1 MTHHQIHNV
10 FDLVAITVVWVV
22 GLAYKAIAAF
32 IVWFVGLFFHTK
44 MNIDLATFN
53 EILHTIILILGGVL
67 TLVKLV
73 PVVKGWLNGRFKKK
87 RKFKKRK

>member
-10 FDLVAITVVWVV
+10 FDVVAITVVWVV

-44 MNIDLATFN
+44 MNIDLVTFN
-53 EILHTIILILGGVL
+53 EILHTIILVLGGVL

-73 PVVKGWLNGRFKKK
+73 PVVKGWFKKK
-87 RKFKKRK
+87 RKFNKKHRK